1 MSAGTVLAFDFGE
14 RFIGVAV
21 GDIETRLASP
31 LETIEAQTREARLA
45 RIGALV
51 SEWTPGRFVVG
62 LPLSPEGAE
71 HEMTAR
77 AKRFARQLEAHFR
90 LPVEMADER
99 FSSSAAD
106 EQLRAA
112 GKGGR
117 KHKALAH
124 PIAAQIIL
132 QAYFEEHPR

>member
-1 MSAGTVLAFDFGE
+1 MSAGTVLAFDFGD
-14 RFIGVAV
+14 RYIGVAV
-21 GDIETRLASP
+21 GDMETRLASP

-45 RIGALV
+45 RIGTLV

-62 LPLSPEGAE
+62 LPLSPEGVE

-90 LPVEMADER
+90 LPVDMADER
-99 FSSSAAD
+99 FSSSAAE

-112 GKGGR
+112 GTPVR
-117 KHKALAH
+117 EYSLVASAVE
-124 PIAAQIIL
+124 IENRAN
-132 QAYFEEHPR
+132 